1 VVTIDEISLKKKF
14 VLFKTTKLTRL
25 RENAAMP
32 NNRLRGDRSINTIE
46 KIVLT
51 ADESGVI
58 DTYLSMQQKFP
69 LHVAIRQYLIY
80 HDGDLEMTILHK
92 FSGWYHSLQIANPS
106 ASVFR
111 LFISSAD
118 DEPKTGFFAILPS
131 DKPNIYRLLSVSF
144 SQFWYRAIRRLV
156 KELYPEAMPVYFR
169 QTEIQDALTS
179 FEHQLGSKF
188 RVRIADVT
196 MKGKRENRFY
206 DTERLWT
213 DLSISESFEKALERN
228 LWFASLRFIVQQKEE
243 KFGNYRN
250 IASGRLYKKGE
261 IFYDFYHFE
270 ITSYLISVLVDYS
283 AKRFQ
288 LLSKRGI
295 RERNYEAGFPLEIY
309 YKDEV
314 FSDLEE
320 IHRFAETIQKYPN
333 ATKAVFHGNP
343 YYHAS
348 IADFLDGSSFEIWI
362 VSPSRAIIVPQARSS
377 TQAFERLI
385 THILYEFKEGKVNE
399 YTGANE

>member
-1 VVTIDEISLKKKF
+1 
-14 VLFKTTKLTRL
+14 
-25 RENAAMP
+25 
-32 NNRLRGDRSINTIE
+32 
-46 KIVLT
+46 
-51 ADESGVI
+51 
-58 DTYLSMQQKFP
+58 
-69 LHVAIRQYLIY
+69 
-80 HDGDLEMTILHK
+80 
-92 FSGWYHSLQIANPS
+92 
-106 ASVFR
+106 
-111 LFISSAD
+111 
-118 DEPKTGFFAILPS
+118 
-131 DKPNIYRLLSVSF
+131 
-144 SQFWYRAIRRLV
+144 
-156 KELYPEAMPVYFR
+156 MPVYFR